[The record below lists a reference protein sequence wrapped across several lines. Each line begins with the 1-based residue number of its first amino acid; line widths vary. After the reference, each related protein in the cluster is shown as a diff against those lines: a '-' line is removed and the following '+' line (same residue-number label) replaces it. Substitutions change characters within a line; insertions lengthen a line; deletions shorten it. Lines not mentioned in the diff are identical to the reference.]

1 MMVPLISKFRIVI
14 PIHLGVHWTCCAV
27 LMKKKKII
35 YLDSMGGN
43 NYECMETILEYLKT
57 EHKTRNMLKCIT

>member
-1 MMVPLISKFRIVI
+1 M
-14 PIHLGVHWTCCAV
+14 GVHWTCCAV

-43 NYECMETILEYLKT
+43 NNECMETILDYLKT
-57 EHKTRNMLKCIT
+57 EHKTRNMLKIIKKSLRNISKYVIE